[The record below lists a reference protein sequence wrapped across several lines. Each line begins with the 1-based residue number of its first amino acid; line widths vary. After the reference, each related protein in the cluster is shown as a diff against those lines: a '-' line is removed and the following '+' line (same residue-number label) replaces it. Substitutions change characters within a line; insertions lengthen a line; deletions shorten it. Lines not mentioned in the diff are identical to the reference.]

1 MSWFQQRVNINLR
14 IRYRCMC
21 AMQTAWLSE
30 RNLGSQFSSGSNAT
44 VRKHT
49 AIVVRDRYQCGEHQG
64 VRANIHFDQIRK
76 LLPRET
82 TTKQSGSLRACP
94 GVESAPRFSLPLQT
108 CRPQLPPCKHR
119 NRKAVTSTSS
129 CQVRLKPAETR
140 LRNSEYYRVPF
151 AVRKFGR
158 QASNGEQFPC
168 GQRGQALKAMA

>member
-49 AIVVRDRYQCGEHQG
+49 TTVVRDRYSCGEHQG
-64 VRANIHFDQIRK
+64 VRANIHFNQIRK

-94 GVESAPRFSLPLQT
+94 GVKPAPRFSLHLQT

-119 NRKAVTSTSS
+119 NRKAVTSYFLLPSTI
-129 CQVRLKPAETR
+129 ETC
-140 LRNSEYYRVPF
+140 RNKTPE
-151 AVRKFGR
+151 
-158 QASNGEQFPC
+158 
-168 GQRGQALKAMA
+168 L

>member
-1 MSWFQQRVNINLR
+1 MVS
-14 IRYRCMC
+14 
-21 AMQTAWLSE
+21 TASQHKLTDPLSVYVCYADSMAVRE
-30 RNLGSQFSSGSNAT
+30 KFGLSVLEYGSNT
-44 VRKHT
+44 T
-49 AIVVRDRYQCGEHQG
+49 ARERYPCGEHQG
-64 VRANIHFDQIRK
+64 VRANIHFNQIRK

-140 LRNSEYYRVPF
+140 LRNSEYYRVLF
-151 AVRKFGR
+151 AVRKSGR

-168 GQRGQALKAMA
+168 GQRGQALEAMA